1 MSRFTRF
8 AATAFVAAAIYAA
21 PAYAAGVAGKWDI
34 VAEAQGQQFKS
45 TLTVTEAAG
54 AYTVEVV
61 DVPAEGGFPPM
72 ASTTSDIVVNGNEL
86 AFKRNIT
93 GDFAFTL
100 NYKLTVDGD
109 TMKGEANSDFGPA
122 PITGTR
128 AK

>member
-1 MSRFTRF
+1 MTRFTRF
-8 AATAFVAAAIYAA
+8 AATAFVAAAVYAS

-54 AYTVEVV
+54 AYTVEVA
-61 DVPAEGGFPPM
+61 DVPSEGGFPPM
-72 ASTTSDIVVNGNEL
+72 NGTITDVVVAGNDL
-86 AFKRNIT
+86 TFKRNIT
-93 GDFAFTL
+93 GDFALTL
-100 NYKLTVDGD
+100 SYKLTVDGD
-109 TMKGEANSDFGPA
+109 TLKGEASSDFGPA